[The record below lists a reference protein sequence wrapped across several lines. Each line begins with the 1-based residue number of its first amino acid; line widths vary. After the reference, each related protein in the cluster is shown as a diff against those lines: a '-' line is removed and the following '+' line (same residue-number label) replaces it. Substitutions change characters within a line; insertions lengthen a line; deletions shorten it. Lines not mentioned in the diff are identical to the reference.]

1 MKDGEHMDVC
11 GVEMLSQLWSYVNCN
26 NAYWRN
32 VLLLLTA
39 LDVCL
44 SVRVASYYFNLYKC
58 LFFVL

>member
-11 GVEMLSQLWSYVNCN
+11 GVEMFSQLWSDVNCN

-32 VLLLLTA
+32 VLLFLTA

-44 SVRVASYYFNLYKC
+44 SVRVASYD
-58 LFFVL
+58 

>member
-11 GVEMLSQLWSYVNCN
+11 CVEMLSQLWSDVSHN

-39 LDVCL
+39 ALDVCL
-44 SVRVASYYFNLYKC
+44 SVGVTSYY
-58 LFFVL
+58 